1 MRSCSGIFLF
11 LLVIGQLSCSFLES
25 SNLDIRLPREVVP
38 FFYSIRLLPILEQNV
53 LENVSGYEEIL
64 LQCKRDSLNITLH
77 SKDIAINK
85 VEVVELETA
94 RPIAVLYTT
103 NDLTLDFLIIH
114 LEQTLIA
121 GNEYQLSIDFTP
133 ILRDD
138 MRGLYRSFYEEN
150 GASK

>member
-1 MRSCSGIFLF
+1 MRTYSRVILF
-11 LLVIGQLSCSFLES
+11 LLIIGQLSCSFSES

-38 FFYSIRLLPILEQNV
+38 FFYSIQLLPILEQNL

-64 LQCKRDSLNITLH
+64 LQCKRDSRNITLH

-85 VEVVELETA
+85 VQVVELETA

-103 NDLTLDFLIIH
+103 NDSTLDFLIIH
-114 LEQTLIA
+114 LEQSLVA
-121 GNEYQLSIDFTP
+121 GNEYQLSINFAP

-138 MRGLYRSFYEEN
+138 MRGLYRSSYEEN
-150 GASK
+150 GVTK